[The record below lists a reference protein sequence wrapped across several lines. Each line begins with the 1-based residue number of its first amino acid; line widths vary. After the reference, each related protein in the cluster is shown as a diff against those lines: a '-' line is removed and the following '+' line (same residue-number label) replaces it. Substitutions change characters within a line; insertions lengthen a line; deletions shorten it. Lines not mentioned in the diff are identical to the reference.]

1 MKKRILIVLPV
12 LFFALSGCYHAKV
25 MTGKEPGTTVID
37 TPWAKGFVYG
47 LVPPDE
53 LDVSEE
59 CPNGVAIVETQHS
72 FLNMVA
78 QALTFGIFSPMH
90 ITVTC
95 AAGSMSAVDAP
106 QIDVASDAST
116 EEVAAA
122 VREAANI
129 SLYTHDQVKINF
141 LP

>member
-1 MKKRILIVLPV
+1 MKKSILIVLPV
-12 LFFALSGCYHAKV
+12 LFFALSGCYHAKI
-25 MTGKEPGTTVID
+25 MTGKEPGNKVIEK
-37 TPWAKGFVYG
+37 PWAKGFVYG

-53 LDVSEE
+53 LDVSED
-59 CPNGVAIVETQHS
+59 CPNGVAMVETQHS
-72 FLNMVA
+72 VVNMLA
-78 QALTFGIFSPMH
+78 QWITFGLFSPMH

-106 QIDVASDAST
+106 QIDVASGASSD
-116 EEVAAA
+116 EVAEA

-129 SLYTHDQVKINF
+129 SLYTRDQVRLNF